1 MKRTKL
7 NIITLSTIA
16 AIALAGNGLAQVAGS
31 TTLGV
36 AEAEAKEVAMGWSAK
51 KQILGQT
58 IFNDKGEKVGKV
70 EDIIV
75 APNKKVSYAIVGAG
89 GFAGLGEHNVA
100 IPIDQFKE
108 ESHKFVLPGATKE
121 AVKEMPEFHYAK

>member
-1 MKRTKL
+1 MKPMKVT
-7 NIITLSTIA
+7 TLSMIA
-16 AIALAGNGLAQVAGS
+16 MIALAGNGLAQVAGS

-58 IFNDKGEKVGKV
+58 VYNDKGEKIGKV
-70 EDIIV
+70 DDLIV
-75 APNKKVSYAIVGAG
+75 APNKKVSYAIIGAG

-100 IPIDQFKE
+100 IPVDQFKE
-108 ESHKFVLPGATKE
+108 ESHKFILPGATKE

>member
-1 MKRTKL
+1 MKSMKL
-7 NIITLSTIA
+7 ATLSAIA
-16 AIALAGNGLAQVAGS
+16 MIALAGNGIAQVAGS

-51 KQILGQT
+51 KQILGET
-58 IFNDKGEKVGKV
+58 IYNDKGEKVGKV

-75 APNKKVSYAIVGAG
+75 APNKKVSYAIIGAG
-89 GFAGLGEHNVA
+89 GFAGMGEHTVA